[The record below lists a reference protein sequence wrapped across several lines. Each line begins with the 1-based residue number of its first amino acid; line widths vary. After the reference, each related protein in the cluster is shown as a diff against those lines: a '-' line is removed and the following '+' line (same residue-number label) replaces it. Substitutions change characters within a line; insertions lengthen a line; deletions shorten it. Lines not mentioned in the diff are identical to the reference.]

1 MSTCDLLKR
10 WYDEV
15 WNKANES
22 FIDEMMRRDVIVHGL
37 DPAGT
42 TKGIENFKTFY
53 KNFRSSFPFVQVEV
67 KPLVSDKEFAT
78 AWCYVSARHT
88 KGNNISF
95 TGLCVA
101 RYKNGKLAEAWNSFD
116 FLKMYHQLGHR
127 LVADEELADKT

>member
-1 MSTCDLLKR
+1 MSTSELLTQ

-15 WNKANES
+15 WNNANEN
-22 FIDEMMRRDVIVHGL
+22 FIEEMMHPDVIIHGF

-53 KNFRSSFPFVQVEV
+53 KNFRSSFPFVHIEV
-67 KPLVSDKEFAT
+67 KSLVNDEEIAT
-78 AWCYVSARHT
+78 AWCHISAKHT

-101 RYKNGKLAEAWNSFD
+101 RYREGKLIEGWNSFD
-116 FLKMYHQLGHR
+116 FLKMYQQLGYE
-127 LVADEELADKT
+127 LVVNEEYADKA